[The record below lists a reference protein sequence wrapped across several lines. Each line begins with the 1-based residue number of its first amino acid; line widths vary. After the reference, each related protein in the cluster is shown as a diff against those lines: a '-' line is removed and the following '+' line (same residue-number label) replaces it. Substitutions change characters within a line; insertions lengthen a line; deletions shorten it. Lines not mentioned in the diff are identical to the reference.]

1 MLKRIRKVS
10 HTCDDAPISGGV
22 YLVDAFEMASKA
34 AGRCRRKRLLTCIR

>member
-22 YLVDAFEMASKA
+22 CLVDAFEMASKV
-34 AGRCRRKRLLTCIR
+34 AGQRGRRRLL